1 MYRYS
6 FWPFSWIRIFR
17 IRFFGVPDPDTGKS
31 RIRVSETRSYIYSV
45 PPYLLDNKTIAY
57 CIFKQ
62 EMLSKKKIQYK
73 GTVCIVYTIAA
84 VGKELVTE
92 TRDSVKSSGL
102 QLGQ

>member
-1 MYRYS
+1 
-6 FWPFSWIRIFR
+6 
-17 IRFFGVPDPDTGKS
+17 
-31 RIRVSETRSYIYSV
+31 
-45 PPYLLDNKTIAY
+45 
-57 CIFKQ
+57 
-62 EMLSKKKIQYK
+62 MLSKKKIQYK